1 MSHPRTQ
8 TRIVFCA
15 LALGLFPLAAKAET
29 IKVDLITSVGTIGLD
44 LDSEKAPKSVANFLA
59 YAKSG
64 HYDGTIFH
72 RVIADFMIQGG
83 GLDAKLTEKKT
94 TAPIP
99 NESKN
104 GLSNLHYTIAMART
118 ADPHSATSQF
128 FINVR
133 DNPELDAAN
142 SGDGWGYAVF
152 GKVTTGQ
159 DIVDKIKTVATR
171 PRGISHEHVPVDPI
185 VIQQVVIHSPTS
197 P

>member
-1 MSHPRTQ
+1 MSRLHTQ
-8 TRIVFCA
+8 TRITLCA
-15 LALGLFPLAAKAET
+15 LALGLFPLAANAEI
-29 IKVDLITSVGTIGLD
+29 IKVDVITSVGTIELE
-44 LDSEKAPKSVANFLA
+44 LDSEKAPKTVANFLD

-83 GLDAKLTEKKT
+83 GFDAKLEEKQTK
-94 TAPIP
+94 APIP

-104 GLSNLHYTIAMART
+104 GLSNSRYTIAMART
-118 ADPHSATSQF
+118 ADPHSAASQF
-128 FINVR
+128 FINVG

-152 GKVTTGQ
+152 GKVIAGQ
-159 DIVDKIKTVATR
+159 DVVDKIKAVATR

-185 VIQQVVIHSPTS
+185 VIQKVVRKP
-197 P
+197 